1 MKNLPIT
8 WRLNIGLAIFASL
21 GLGGGFLTW
30 WIGKEHE
37 AARLAASQQ
46 EAAELRAANQILEQQ
61 LRSERATRRYILSE
75 NPISAEEFKQ
85 QQEVI
90 WRRADSEIDSL
101 QRILQPQRA
110 AIRKMEDQIAA
121 LRQTNG
127 VEAVQLYAGD
137 YQTGHAKLT
146 REINLTVSTRPLG
159 ETNSRGIYL
168 LQVLLVVVMAVFVA
182 WTIGM
187 LRHNVVA
194 FKEPVAELRS
204 VLDRVGKGDFTI
216 DVHLKR
222 KDEFADLA
230 NGIIAMTRNLALMID
245 RLHQN
250 ANAVEQASKTILSA
264 SGHQQKAVDQI
275 EHVTEFLAE
284 ASRKIHFSA
293 AQLANTISVVGQ
305 ASDVASRL
313 GETGTTGLEEL
324 GTAMKVI
331 SDSSEAINSKLENL
345 NEKAGAVSRV
355 VSTMSK
361 VADQTNLLSINAAI
375 EAEKAGESGK
385 GFAVVAS
392 EIQRLADRTAQD
404 ADEVE
409 QLVKE
414 MQKAVAA
421 GVIGT
426 EQFDNDV
433 RAGTEGLS
441 QLTSTVEGI
450 ARQIESIKPQVEII
464 TNSMHTQAEGARQL
478 QARSNSLDEAM
489 KDSAESSH
497 EMRAAVQQ
505 LESAAQELEDGKSR
519 FNFIN

>member
-1 MKNLPIT
+1 M
-8 WRLNIGLAIFASL
+8 
-21 GLGGGFLTW
+21 
-30 WIGKEHE
+30 
-37 AARLAASQQ
+37 
-46 EAAELRAANQILEQQ
+46 
-61 LRSERATRRYILSE
+61 
-75 NPISAEEFKQ
+75 
-85 QQEVI
+85 
-90 WRRADSEIDSL
+90 
-101 QRILQPQRA
+101 
-110 AIRKMEDQIAA
+110 
-121 LRQTNG
+121 
-127 VEAVQLYAGD
+127 
-137 YQTGHAKLT
+137 
-146 REINLTVSTRPLG
+146 STRPLDNKG
-159 ETNSRGIYL
+159 HGGIYL
-168 LQVLLVVVMAVFVA
+168 LRVLLVVVIAVFVA

-250 ANAVEQASKTILSA
+250 ANAVAQAAKTILSA
-264 SGHQQKAVDQI
+264 TGHQQKAVDQI

-284 ASRKIHFSA
+284 AGSKIHFSA
-293 AQLANTISVVGQ
+293 SQLANTISVVGQ
-305 ASDVASRL
+305 ASDAASRL
-313 GETGTTGLEEL
+313 GESGTAGLGEL
-324 GTAMKVI
+324 DGAMKVI

-433 RAGTEGLS
+433 RAGTEGLTE
-441 QLTSTVEGI
+441 LTATVEGI
-450 ARQIESIKPQVEII
+450 ARQIEAIKPQVEII
-464 TNSMHTQAEGARQL
+464 SNSMQAQSEGARQL
-478 QARSNSLDEAM
+478 QARSHSLDEAM
-489 KDSAESSH
+489 KDSAESAH

-505 LESAAQELEDGKSR
+505 LESAAHELEDGKSR